1 MNKKKFKAY
10 ILTLTEKILL
20 LEDRVKALEAR
31 GQVPG
36 APVPVPNFGTG
47 SPYLPPYQV
56 TCTAGTLPKAPATG
70 GSNREGISKF
80 MEDCC
85 NGGPVTNIF
94 EQGYFAAIDHIS
106 EKAPVQTFPADP
118 GRQLGSSPKDV
129 RKTMGDLKDA
139 WFPKQTLPDPTEAQQ
154 ADKTFMAWLEQQ
166 RDEAAKTMEE
176 QMVEGVLGGEA
187 AVSVPVLTPEQAK
200 YAEIVDKGNGG
211 YEIKGK
217 DLTGFTVSDPDLFE
231 ETSTTEADKAHAEWL
246 ARNRGQMPAHSDP
259 FEENPS
265 SQVV

>member
-70 GSNREGISKF
+70 GSNQEGISKF
-80 MEDCC
+80 MEDCR
-85 NGGPVTNIF
+85 NGGPVAHIF
-94 EQGYFAAIDHIS
+94 GQGYFAAIDPIS

-118 GRQLGSSPKDV
+118 GGQLGSSPKNAC
-129 RKTMGDLKDA
+129 KAAEDLKNL
-139 WFPKQTLPDPTEAQQ
+139 WFPKQTLPGPTEAQQ
-154 ADKTFMAWLEQQ
+154 ADKTFMTWLEQQ
-166 RDEAAKTMEE
+166 QDEAAKTMEE
-176 QMVEGVLGGEA
+176 QMVEGALVGEA

-217 DLTGFTVSDPDLFE
+217 DLTGFTVSEPDVR
-231 ETSTTEADKAHAEWL
+231 WL
-246 ARNRGQMPAHSDP
+246 ERGSIVSEVALANMIKHQAKIK
-259 FEENPS
+259 
-265 SQVV
+265 